1 MRPRRAARVGIALI
15 LALLALGCASDD
27 GASSPPPTT
36 TSASTTAST
45 TSTTTSTTST
55 STTSTTTGPA
65 RPTSPATTASPTS
78 TSAPR
83 GDGPLTESEAGEL
96 VASIEGPMGSWNP
109 DTSTY
114 DPDADLS
121 AIVGSVHLAT
131 VSSPQQLFFFHAGRY
146 VATQLEPRFGIGI
159 VATEGG
165 TVTVRY
171 PHYQPTDPNCCP
183 SLPDYV
189 VRFRWSG
196 TAVQPLDPLPPADQG
211 AAG

>member
-1 MRPRRAARVGIALI
+1 MTMTALYQMGILPAVLLTLAGLLVLHKQDQDKARHHF
-15 LALLALGCASDD
+15 LLFLLVVNVLLLLSIFFTQ
-27 GASSPPPTT
+27 SPPGAPYRPLSFELPTL
-36 TSASTTAST
+36 
-45 TSTTTSTTST
+45 
-55 STTSTTTGPA
+55 
-65 RPTSPATTASPTS
+65 
-78 TSAPR
+78 
-83 GDGPLTESEAGEL
+83 LT
-96 VASIEGPMGSWNP
+96 
-109 DTSTY
+109 
-114 DPDADLS
+114 
-121 AIVGSVHLAT
+121 
-131 VSSPQQLFFFHAGRY
+131 RY